1 MASRD
6 IDLREDA
13 KAETFEVQFHLP
25 YRREAGTLRFRN
37 CAVFALRNGRVRTR
51 DMAQSLGEIMRVDHI
66 PCGLPANASE
76 ELAIQT
82 LLDRLR
88 SLSLAQRWILLTNL
102 AHSVDSR
109 GTPEEIDT
117 LAIGSTG
124 VQVIEVKHW
133 GRGYLKSN
141 SLTVTPKPKN

>member
-1 MASRD
+1 M
-6 IDLREDA
+6 
-13 KAETFEVQFHLP
+13 
-25 YRREAGTLRFRN
+25 
-37 CAVFALRNGRVRTR
+37 
-51 DMAQSLGEIMRVDHI
+51 DHI

-141 SLTVTPKPKN
+141 SLTAEAEAEKLNNKVRKIVSKKRAPHEQT